1 MKMKTRGLPCV
12 TIVLAIALM
21 PLAHA
26 EVFDNLAQDFW
37 TWRAAEM
44 PVSSD
49 DIPRLKRPAG
59 WVPDWSAPAVENY
72 RAQVSRF
79 EQRLNAIDASK
90 WPVARQVDY
99 RLLGSAIARARWEL
113 DYLAAWKKNPN
124 FYLDQTLRAYY
135 YLLLVPPPFSEA
147 RGVNIVATLNGF
159 PRILDR
165 KSTRLNSSH

>member
-1 MKMKTRGLPCV
+1 MRDEKAKMKIKTGGLPYV
-12 TIVLAIALM
+12 IIVLAIAWV

-59 WVPDWSAPAVENY
+59 WVAGWSGPAVENF
-72 RAQVSRF
+72 RAAVSRF

-99 RLLGSAIARARWEL
+99 RLLASAIARARWEL
-113 DYLAAWKKNPN
+113 D
-124 FYLDQTLRAYY
+124 
-135 YLLLVPPPFSEA
+135 
-147 RGVNIVATLNGF
+147 
-159 PRILDR
+159 
-165 KSTRLNSSH
+165 